1 MTTPE
6 QALAAQ
12 AEQRSSA
19 ATFDCN
25 ACGIPLNQASPQ
37 CTTDDHLTTA
47 ADLVARLHRE
57 VNTWSMPGSGQ
68 ELPPIAKL
76 LQEAADMI
84 ERLQKD
90 ATRYQWLKAT
100 PLTLT
105 PKYMK
110 DFSTVDEAID
120 AAIAGKLPNHA

>member
-25 ACGIPLNQASPQ
+25 ACGIPLNQASPK

-47 ADLVARLHRE
+47 ADLVARLR
-57 VNTWSMPGSGQ
+57 Q
-68 ELPPIAKL
+68 AFIADKDSAAL
-76 LQEAADMI
+76 CNEAADMI

-110 DFSTVDEAID
+110 DFS
-120 AAIAGKLPNHA
+120 